1 MFLNQLLFM
10 QKLLWLI
17 TAAVLLSS
25 CKEKP
30 FGKFEVSG
38 TFKGKDAG
46 KIYLVDSKIGLGLPP
61 VTADSAAIDKNGN
74 FKLTGTADEE
84 AAFFIKFDSIPQPI
98 AFIINDAKKIKVAVN
113 LDNQQEPVLVTKS
126 EASKLIPAVM
136 REVLNRTD
144 NIFTWRMSKDS
155 LMRNPAT
162 PDSIKS
168 ILMTEYQQKTADIK
182 KYVKEEIEKNKNPAA
197 RLVLLS
203 DFLGIASNQQ
213 SGIQGFEPEEVKELV
228 SKSALQFPNHK
239 ATVAVN
245 KSLTEQK
252 AQTADSATNLGKKA
266 PEFSMPDVTGKVVSL
281 SSFAGKYVLVDFW
294 ASWCGPCRQE
304 NPNVVAAYNKFKDKN
319 FTILGV
325 SFDRP
330 GQKANWVNAIKK
342 DGLTWTQVSELQFW
356 NSAVVQQYGITG
368 IPYNVLVD
376 PQGTVVAENLRGPDL
391 EMKLAEVLK

>member
-1 MFLNQLLFM
+1 M
-10 QKLLWLI
+10 QKLLWLL

-61 VTADSAAIDKNGN
+61 VTADSVVIDKNGN
-74 FKLTGTADEE
+74 FKLIGTADEE
-84 AAFFIKFDSIPQPI
+84 AAFFIKFDSIPQPM
-98 AFIINDAKKIKVAVN
+98 AFIINDAKKIKVAVD

-136 REVLNRTD
+136 REVINRTD
-144 NIFTWRMSKDS
+144 NIYTWRMSKDS

-162 PDSIKS
+162 PDSIKN
-168 ILMTEYQQKTADIK
+168 IIMIEYQQKVADVK
-182 KYVKEEIEKNKNPAA
+182 KYVQAEIEKNKNPAA

-203 DFLGIASNQQ
+203 DFIGIASNQQ
-213 SGIQGFEPEEVKELV
+213 SGIENFNEEELKGLI
-228 SKSALQFPNHK
+228 SKSVKQFPKHK
-239 ATVAVN
+239 ATIAVN

-252 AQTADSATNLGKKA
+252 PTDTNANTGGANVGKKA
-266 PEFSMPDVTGKVVSL
+266 PDFSMPDVNGKMVSL
-281 SSFAGKYVLVDFW
+281 SSFTGKYVLVDFW
-294 ASWCGPCRQE
+294 ASWCAPCRQE

-319 FTILGV
+319 FAILGV

-342 DGLTWTQVSELQFW
+342 DGLTWTQISELQYW
-356 NSAVVQQYGITG
+356 NSPVVQQYGIQG

-376 PQGTVVAENLRGPDL
+376 PQGTVVAENLRGPVL

>member
-1 MFLNQLLFM
+1 M
-10 QKLLWLI
+10 QKLLCFF
-17 TAAVLLSS
+17 TAAILLSS
-25 CKEKP
+25 CKESS

-46 KIYLVDSKIGLGLPP
+46 RIYLVDSKIGLGVPP
-61 VTADSAAIDKNGN
+61 VTADSVPIDKNGN
-74 FKLTGTADEE
+74 FKLIGTADEE

-98 AFIINDAKKIKVAVN
+98 AFIINDAKKIKIAVD

-126 EASKLIPAVM
+126 EASKLIPTVM
-136 REVLNRTD
+136 REVVNRTD
-144 NIFTWRMSKDS
+144 NIYSWRMSNDS

-162 PDSIKS
+162 PDSIKNS
-168 ILMTEYQQKTADIK
+168 LMVEYQQKAGDIK
-182 KYVKEEIEKNKNPAA
+182 KYVQAEIEKNKNPAA

-203 DFLGIASNQQ
+203 DFIGISSNQQ
-213 SGIQGFEPEEVKELV
+213 SGIQGFSEEELKDLV
-228 SKSALQFPNHK
+228 SKSAKEFPKHK

-245 KSLTEQK
+245 KSLAEQK
-252 AQTADSATNLGKKA
+252 SNDANADTGGVNVGKKA
-266 PEFSMPDVTGKVVSL
+266 PEFSMPDVNGKMVSL

-294 ASWCGPCRQE
+294 ASWCAPCRQE

-319 FTILGV
+319 FAILGV

-342 DGLTWTQVSELQFW
+342 DGLTWTQISELQYW
-356 NSAVVQQYGITG
+356 NSPVVQQYGIQG

-376 PQGTVVAENLRGPDL
+376 PQGTVVAENLRGPVL

>member
-1 MFLNQLLFM
+1 M
-10 QKLLWLI
+10 QKLLWLF
-17 TAAVLLSS
+17 TAAILLSS

-61 VTADSAAIDKNGN
+61 VTADSAVIDKNGN

-98 AFIINDAKKIKVAVN
+98 AFIINDAKKIKATVD

-126 EASKLIPAVM
+126 EASKLIPVVM
-136 REVLNRTD
+136 REVINRTD
-144 NIFTWRMSKDS
+144 NIYTWRMSKDS

-162 PDSIKS
+162 PDSIKNL
-168 ILMTEYQQKTADIK
+168 IMTEYQQKTADVK
-182 KYVKEEIEKNKNPAA
+182 KYVQAEIEKNKNPAA

-203 DFLGIASNQQ
+203 DFLGIASNPQ
-213 SGIQGFEPEEVKELV
+213 SGIQSFNEDEVKDLI
-228 SKSALQFPNHK
+228 SKSAKQFPKHK
-239 ATVAVN
+239 ATISVN

-252 AQTADSATNLGKKA
+252 PTDANANTGGANVGKKA
-266 PEFSMPDVTGKVVSL
+266 PDFSMPDVNGKMVSL
-281 SSFAGKYVLVDFW
+281 SSFTGKYVLVDFW

-342 DGLTWTQVSELQFW
+342 DGLTWTQISELQYW
-356 NSAVVQQYGITG
+356 NSPVVQQYGIQG

-376 PQGTVVAENLRGPDL
+376 PQGTVVAENLRGPVL

>member
-10 QKLLWLI
+10 QKLLWLF
-17 TAAVLLSS
+17 TATMLLSS
-25 CKEKP
+25 CKESP

-61 VTADSAAIDKNGN
+61 VTADSVPIDKNGN

-98 AFIINDAKKIKVAVN
+98 AFIINDAKKIKLAVD
-113 LDNQQEPVLVTKS
+113 LDNQQEPILVTKS
-126 EASKLIPAVM
+126 EASKLIPGVM
-136 REVLNRTD
+136 REVINRTD
-144 NIFTWRMSKDS
+144 NIYTWRMSKDS

-162 PDSIKS
+162 PDSVKNIV
-168 ILMTEYQQKTADIK
+168 MMEYQQKTADIK
-182 KYVKEEIEKNKNPAA
+182 KYVQTEIEKNKNPAA

-203 DFLGIASNQQ
+203 DFLGISSNEQ
-213 SGIQGFEPEEVKELV
+213 SGIQGFSPDEVKDLV
-228 SKSALQFPNHK
+228 SKSAKQFPKHK

-252 AQTADSATNLGKKA
+252 PSTAQANTNVGKKA
-266 PEFSMPDVTGKVVSL
+266 PEFSMPDVNGKMVSL
-281 SSFAGKYVLVDFW
+281 SSFTGKYVLVDFW

-342 DGLTWTQVSELQFW
+342 DGLTWTQISELQYW
-356 NSAVVQQYGITG
+356 NSPVVQQYGISG

-376 PQGTVVAENLRGPDL
+376 PQGTVVAENLRGQDL
-391 EMKLAEVLK
+391 EMKLTEVLR